1 MNVFTGYGR
10 VVKEIE
16 VKSLSSGKKI
26 ANFTIAI
33 PRPFKNANGEYE
45 SDFIPCTVFN
55 ESVINVLSR
64 FVGKGNRLTINGS
77 LQITN
82 TQQNGEWKNY
92 TTVIVNSIGLVET
105 RAEQQQG
112 QNQGQGQQTQQR
124 QTQATPK
131 AREFDESDMPF

>member
-10 VVKEIE
+10 VVKEVE
-16 VKSLSSGKKI
+16 VKTLSSGTKI
-26 ANFTIAI
+26 ANFTMAI
-33 PRPFKNANGEYE
+33 PRPFKNARGEYE

-55 ESVINVLSR
+55 ENVINVLSR

-92 TTVIVNSIGLVET
+92 TTVIVNSISLVET

-112 QNQGQGQQTQQR
+112 QQQQTQ
-124 QTQATPK
+124 AAPK
-131 AREFDESDMPF
+131 ASAFEAREFDESNMPF

>member
-10 VVKEIE
+10 VVKEVE
-16 VKSLSSGKKI
+16 VKTLSSGTKI

-33 PRPFKNANGEYE
+33 LRPFKNASGEYE
-45 SDFIPCTVFN
+45 SDFIPCTAFN
-55 ESVINVLSR
+55 ENVINVLSR
-64 FVGKGNRLTINGS
+64 FVSKGNRLTINGS

-92 TTVIVNSIGLVET
+92 TTVIVNNISLVET

-112 QNQGQGQQTQQR
+112 QHQGQGQQTQQR

-131 AREFDESDMPF
+131 ARDFDESDMPF

>member
-10 VVKEIE
+10 VVKEVE

-33 PRPFKNANGEYE
+33 PRPFKNASGEYE

-55 ESVINVLSR
+55 ENVINVLSK
-64 FVGKGNRLTINGS
+64 FVSKGNRLTINGS

-92 TTVIVNSIGLVET
+92 TTVIVSSISLVET

-112 QNQGQGQQTQQR
+112 QHQTQQR

-131 AREFDESDMPF
+131 ASSFDESDMPF

>member
-1 MNVFTGYGR
+1 MNIFTGYGR
-10 VVKEIE
+10 VVKEVE
-16 VKSLSSGKKI
+16 VKTLSSGTKI
-26 ANFTIAI
+26 ANFTMAI
-33 PRPFKNANGEYE
+33 PRPFKNASGEYE

-55 ESVINVLSR
+55 ENVINVLSR

-92 TTVIVNSIGLVET
+92 TTVIVNSISLVET

-112 QNQGQGQQTQQR
+112 QNQGQRQ

-131 AREFDESDMPF
+131 AREFEAREFDESDMPF

>member
-10 VVKEIE
+10 VVKEVE
-16 VKSLSSGKKI
+16 VKTLSSGTKI

-33 PRPFKNANGEYE
+33 PRPFKNASGEYE

-55 ESVINVLSR
+55 ENVINVLSR
-64 FVGKGNRLTINGS
+64 FVGKGNRLTLNGS

-92 TTVIVNSIGLVET
+92 TTVIVNSISLVET
-105 RAEQQQG
+105 RAEQQ
-112 QNQGQGQQTQQR
+112 QGQQTQQR
-124 QTQATPK
+124 QTQATYEK
-131 AREFDESDMPF
+131 NDFDESDIPF

>member
-10 VVKEIE
+10 VVKEVE

-33 PRPFKNANGEYE
+33 PRPFKNASGEYE
-45 SDFIPCTVFN
+45 SDFISCTVFN
-55 ESVINVLSR
+55 ENVINVLSK
-64 FVGKGNRLTINGS
+64 FVSKGNRLTINGS

-92 TTVIVNSIGLVET
+92 TTVIVNSISLVET
-105 RAEQQQG
+105 REEQQQG
-112 QNQGQGQQTQQR
+112 QNQGHQTQQR
-124 QTQATPK
+124 QTQATQK
-131 AREFDESDMPF
+131 SRDFDESDMPF

>member
-10 VVKEIE
+10 VVKEVE

-33 PRPFKNANGEYE
+33 PRPFKNASGEYE

-64 FVGKGNRLTINGS
+64 FVSKGNRLTINGS

-92 TTVIVNSIGLVET
+92 TTVIVNNISLVET
-105 RAEQQQG
+105 RDEQQ
-112 QNQGQGQQTQQR
+112 QGQGQQTQQR
-124 QTQATPK
+124 QTQAPQE
-131 AREFDESDMPF
+131 ARDFDESDMPF

>member
-10 VVKEIE
+10 VVKEVE
-16 VKSLSSGKKI
+16 VKTLSSGTKI
-26 ANFTIAI
+26 ANFTMAI
-33 PRPFKNANGEYE
+33 PRPFKNARGEYE

-55 ESVINVLSR
+55 ENVINVLSR

-92 TTVIVNSIGLVET
+92 TTVIVNSISLVET
-105 RAEQQQG
+105 RAEQQQA
-112 QNQGQGQQTQQR
+112 QGQ

-131 AREFDESDMPF
+131 ASAFEAREFDESDMPF

>member
-10 VVKEIE
+10 VVKEVE
-16 VKSLSSGKKI
+16 VKTLSSGTKI
-26 ANFTIAI
+26 ANFTMAI
-33 PRPFKNANGEYE
+33 PRPFKNASGEYE

-55 ESVINVLSR
+55 ENVINVLSR

-92 TTVIVNSIGLVET
+92 TTVIVNSISLVET

-131 AREFDESDMPF
+131 AREFDESNMPF